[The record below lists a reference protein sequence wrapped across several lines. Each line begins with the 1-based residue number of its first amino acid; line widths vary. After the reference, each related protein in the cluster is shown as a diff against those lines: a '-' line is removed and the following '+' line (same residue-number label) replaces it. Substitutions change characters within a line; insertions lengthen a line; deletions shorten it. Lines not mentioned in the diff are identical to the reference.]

1 MSLSWANI
9 LIYFFLVASAKSQS
23 IRCSTNI
30 KSLYHIRVQEKR
42 TLLHLGDL
50 VTISSRKARVAIG
63 ASECTLSDFIS
74 VSMILYISTEIVHW
88 TIVVYSA
95 LDASTR
101 RNTPIITSVSLL
113 PNKRAGT
120 AIVATKRSG
129 DILFDA
135 HTTPQ
140 QDHKTRKTP
149 LHVSYSCL
157 CRTTYPQH
165 PITLSV

>member
-9 LIYFFLVASAKSQS
+9 HIYFFPVRSAKYQF
-23 IRCSTNI
+23 IRCSANI

-50 VTISSRKARVAIG
+50 VAISSRKARVAID
-63 ASECTLSDFIS
+63 ASEYIFRLYQR
-74 VSMILYISTEIVHW
+74 SMLIYGSTEIVHW
-88 TIVVYSA
+88 TIVVYSVQ
-95 LDASTR
+95 DASTR
-101 RNTPIITSVSLL
+101 RNTPVIMSVSSL
-113 PNKRAGT
+113 PNKRVGA
-120 AIVATKRSG
+120 AIVATKSPG

-135 HTTPQ
+135 HITLQ
-140 QDHKTRKTP
+140 QDHKTRTTL

-165 PITLSV
+165 PTTLSV